1 MSVVCPLGLG
11 LGLVTIGVYIPISNV
26 RLILISNVSL
36 SAVPVQQNELVS
48 TLYKEDLT
56 GELMRETD
64 DVAER
69 RRISRDMLSLL
80 KKAVSIVSEV
90 RDFNP
95 FLG

>member
-1 MSVVCPLGLG
+1 MF
-11 LGLVTIGVYIPISNV
+11 V
-26 RLILISNVSL
+26 R
-36 SAVPVQQNELVS
+36 AVFVQQNELVS